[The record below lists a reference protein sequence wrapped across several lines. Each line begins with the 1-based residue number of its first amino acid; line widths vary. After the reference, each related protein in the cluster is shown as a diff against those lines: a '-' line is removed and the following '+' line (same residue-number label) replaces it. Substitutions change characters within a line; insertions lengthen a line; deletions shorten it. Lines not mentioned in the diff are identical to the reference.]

1 MDVSFQTLGKTR
13 YVMVHHYAA
22 YSMFLDYGGVFL
34 PVTDTPIEPK
44 DHPWPE
50 GLNKALIQGALPL
63 RGQPHLKK
71 TVHLVLYGLYG
82 IFPVIPSYIWL
93 IYIYMAFLNHLC
105 TSDVGGYEPPWTSDL
120 WGVLQP
126 LSGDLQGSNMGWFTI
141 FRSAT
146 DLCGVDVRPFREYT
160 NKIWTLFSY
169 VVHPF
174 QGPAIPR
181 NWLQIEFTGN
191 YENLIFQ
198 AQLV

>member
-93 IYIYMAFLNHLC
+93 IYIY
-105 TSDVGGYEPPWTSDL
+105 
-120 WGVLQP
+120 
-126 LSGDLQGSNMGWFTI
+126 
-141 FRSAT
+141 
-146 DLCGVDVRPFREYT
+146 
-160 NKIWTLFSY
+160 IWLF
-169 VVHPF
+169 
-174 QGPAIPR
+174 
-181 NWLQIEFTGN
+181 
-191 YENLIFQ
+191 
-198 AQLV
+198 